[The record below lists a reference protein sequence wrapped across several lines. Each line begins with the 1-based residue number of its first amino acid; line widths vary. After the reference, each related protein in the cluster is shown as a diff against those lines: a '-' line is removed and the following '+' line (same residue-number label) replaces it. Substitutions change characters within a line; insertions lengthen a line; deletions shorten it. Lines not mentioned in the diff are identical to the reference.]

1 MTAPG
6 GGSEERKSR
15 KGDDEAGIVE
25 EIIKSAFDKS
35 LNMQENLHGISRI
48 EEDLDLSASSTF
60 QDQVRSRLGMFTH
73 MFTHNRMF
81 TELTLIGVINYN
93 SMVCTNNP

>member
-35 LNMQENLHGISRI
+35 LNMLENSSILKENSAKHRLIFVLIENFHFRI
-48 EEDLDLSASSTF
+48 F
-60 QDQVRSRLGMFTH
+60 RH
-73 MFTHNRMF
+73 H
-81 TELTLIGVINYN
+81 
-93 SMVCTNNP
+93 C

>member
-35 LNMQENLHGISRI
+35 LNMLEN
-48 EEDLDLSASSTF
+48 SSILKENS
-60 QDQVRSRLGMFTH
+60 VK
-73 MFTHNRMF
+73 NR
-81 TELTLIGVINYN
+81 
-93 SMVCTNNP
+93 